1 MSAAAGAMVGSRPAA
16 MPRTWSVPRLSAP
29 GGIALV
35 GTGLLAA
42 YVAVA
47 AAAPLLAP
55 YDPSAFVGRPLEW
68 PSTAHWLGTNDV
80 GQDILSELI
89 YGTRASL
96 TIAVASACASI
107 AMAILVGTIAGY
119 AQGWADALLMRAVD
133 VVLALPHL
141 PLMIVLAAYL
151 PPSLWTTIA
160 VISVLGWPVPAR
172 VLRAQTLALRS
183 EPYVAAAQQ
192 LGAGSGRVIRRHLL
206 PALGPI
212 LLATFV
218 GQAGRAV
225 ALEAGLAF
233 LGLGDPLLKSWG
245 AIMHAALG
253 YSGIYFTPNW
263 AWWLLPP
270 GVNISLL
277 ILAFTLVGVGF
288 EERLDPR
295 LRRR

>member
-1 MSAAAGAMVGSRPAA
+1 MSVGAGAMVRARPTSA
-16 MPRTWSVPRLSAP
+16 PRTWAVPRLSAP

-35 GTGLLAA
+35 GAVVLAA
-42 YVAVA
+42 YVAIAVA
-47 AAAPLLAP
+47 APALAP
-55 YDPSAFVGRPLEW
+55 YDPAGFVGQPLEW
-68 PSTAHWLGTNDV
+68 PSARHWLGTNDV
-80 GQDILSELI
+80 GQDILSELV

-96 TIAVASACASI
+96 TIAVASACASLAI
-107 AMAILVGTIAGY
+107 AIVVGTTAGY
-119 AQGWADALLMRAVD
+119 ARGWLDALLMRAVD
-133 VVLALPHL
+133 VVLALPQR

-151 PPSLWTTIA
+151 PPSLWTTIV

-172 VLRAQTLALRS
+172 VLRAQTLAVRI

-245 AIMHAALG
+245 AIMHAALS

-263 AWWLLPP
+263 SWWLLPA
-270 GVNISLL
+270 GANISLL
-277 ILAFTLVGVGF
+277 ILAFTLVGVGL

>member
-1 MSAAAGAMVGSRPAA
+1 MSAAAGVMAGTRRGVAA
-16 MPRTWSVPRLSAP
+16 RSWSAPRLTAP
-29 GGIALV
+29 VGIAFV
-35 GTGLLAA
+35 GVTLLATF
-42 YVAVA
+42 VAVA
-47 AAAPLLAP
+47 AAAPFLAP
-55 YDPSAFVGRPLEW
+55 YDPSAFVGQPLEW
-68 PSTAHWLGTNDV
+68 PSARHWLGTNDV
-80 GQDILSELI
+80 GQDILSELV

-96 TIAVASACASI
+96 TIAVASACASLAI
-107 AMAILVGTIAGY
+107 AILVGTTAGY
-119 AQGWADALLMRAVD
+119 ALGWVDALLMRVVD
-133 VVLALPHL
+133 ALMALPHL
-141 PLMIVLAAYL
+141 PLMIVLASYL
-151 PPSLWTTIA
+151 PPSLSTTIV

-172 VLRAQTLALRS
+172 VVRAQTLALRS

-192 LGAGSGRVIRRHLL
+192 LGAGSTRVILRHLL

-245 AIMHAALG
+245 AIMHAALS
-253 YSGIYFTPNW
+253 YRGIYFTPSW
-263 AWWLLPP
+263 SWWLLPA
-270 GVNISLL
+270 GASISLL
-277 ILAFTLVGVGF
+277 ILAFTLTGVGL